1 METAAAVTLALVAGI
16 GIGAVGIGALH
27 AQSKPPVFMI
37 AEVEVRDA
45 DGYAKEYL
53 PLAEQTLKEHGG
65 RYIAAGKPTAV
76 DGEPPKRAVIVQ
88 WESMEK
94 LLGWRHSPAY
104 EKARAIGEKYAT
116 YRDFALQGVAR

>member
-1 METAAAVTLALVAGI
+1 MNTAAAVTLALAAGI
-16 GIGAVGIGALH
+16 GIGAVGIGRLR
-27 AQSKPPVFMI
+27 AQPKPPVFMI

-45 DGYAKEYL
+45 EGYAREYV
-53 PLAEQTLKEHGG
+53 PLAERTLKEHGG
-65 RYIAAGKPTAV
+65 RYIAAGKPTPV
-76 DGEPPKRAVIVQ
+76 DGEAPQRAVVVQ

-116 YRDFALQGVAR
+116 YRDFALEGVAR